1 MKSDAALSRDA
12 RALFEVA
19 ERAGAADRVGAEL
32 DALTGALATDPEVAR
47 VLSGAAI
54 PPAQMVNVVRAVG
67 ERLGLSRI
75 VQQLLELLAERNQ
88 LGHLSGLASAYRARL
103 LDRRNVV
110 EAEVTTAVALPTERV
125 NALAAR
131 LGEVTGKNV
140 RLQAHVDSTI
150 IGGVVTRIG
159 STVYDGSVTGQLSRM
174 RQKLVENV

>member
-1 MKSDAALSRDA
+1 MKADTASNRDA

-19 ERAGAADRVGAEL
+19 ERAGTADRVGAEL
-32 DALTGALATDPEVAR
+32 DALTGALATDPDTAR
-47 VLSGAAI
+47 VLSGTAI
-54 PPAQMVNVVRAVG
+54 PPARMVEVVRAVG
-67 ERLGLSRI
+67 ERLGLSQT
-75 VQQLLELLAERNQ
+75 VQRLLEVLAERNQ
-88 LGHLSGLASAYRARL
+88 LGRLPALAAAYHARL

-110 EAEVTTAVALPTERV
+110 EAEVTTAVALPAERV
-125 NALAAR
+125 NALASR
-131 LGEVTGKNV
+131 LGELTGKSV